1 MIFKMI
7 RICFE
12 INVGLTSS
20 THYRNNWALS
30 LTHTHNEC
38 RFVLNKK
45 KKISSAFIM
54 MNETIDSQILICRPV
69 WILFFE
75 IIFVSINLKIQFIF
89 LKNVQ

>member
-20 THYRNNWALS
+20 THHRNNWALS
-30 LTHTHNEC
+30 LTHNEC

-45 KKISSAFIM
+45 KKNIERIY
-54 MNETIDSQILICRPV
+54 NDER
-69 WILFFE
+69 
-75 IIFVSINLKIQFIF
+75 NYR
-89 LKNVQ
+89 